1 MLPSGPDTSAQ
12 ALRLMPILFVLIWS
26 TGWIVAGFAMPHAE
40 PITFL
45 VVRFA
50 IAGALILAFAL
61 IVRAPWPD
69 SPAAFL
75 HALLSGVLLHAAYL
89 GPVYWAIAKG
99 LPTGIS
105 AILAAI
111 QPILTAF
118 LAPLIIAER
127 VSARQWL
134 GILLG
139 AAGLGLVLLP
149 KLVGIPADA
158 VRASVVLL
166 VVNALGM
173 VSVTLGSLHQ
183 KRFVTGD
190 LRTIS
195 VVQYAGAV
203 LALAPVMLM
212 TERMQIDWT
221 PAFTG
226 ALVWSVVVISLG
238 AITLYQL
245 MIRRGAVAKAAS
257 LIYLVPPVAVLQ
269 SFLYFGET
277 LTPVQMAGM
286 VVTVIGVALATRA
299 R

>member
-1 MLPSGPDTSAQ
+1 MLPAGPDASTQ

-50 IAGALILAFAL
+50 IAGALILGFAL

-69 SPAAFL
+69 SPASFL
-75 HALLSGVLLHAAYL
+75 HALLSGLLLHAAYL
-89 GPVYWAIAKG
+89 GPVYWAIEAG

-118 LAPLIIAER
+118 LAPLILAER

-139 AAGLGLVLLP
+139 AGGLLLVLLP
-149 KLVGIPADA
+149 KLVGIPADQ
-158 VRASVVLL
+158 VKASLLVLL
-166 VVNALGM
+166 VNALGM

-183 KRFVTGD
+183 KRYVRGD
-190 LRTIS
+190 LRTVS
-195 VVQYAGAV
+195 VIQYAGAV
-203 LALAPVMLM
+203 LVLGPIMLASETM
-212 TERMQIDWT
+212 RIDWT
-221 PAFTG
+221 PAFVG
-226 ALVWSVVVISLG
+226 ALAWSVVVISLG

-245 MIRRGAVAKAAS
+245 MIRRGAVARAAS

-269 SFLYFGET
+269 SWLFFGET
-277 LTPVQMAGM
+277 LSLVQIAGM
-286 VVTVIGVALATRA
+286 VVTVAGVALATRA